1 MIEFSK
7 GTYSITDNTLTYTRI
22 SYEVGGESLKK
33 APNVSD
39 FGDVNSFVEKFTI
52 DKENNQLKLSNYST
66 MNFSNVIL
74 K

>member
-1 MIEFSK
+1 MIEISK

-22 SYEVGGESLKK
+22 SYEVGGEGWKK